1 MSKTIGIIIGII
13 AIIAI
18 ILVPAIKGP
27 FNRWRN
33 EANEK
38 LNAEYV
44 VDNYKAEYVKL
55 HDQRAK
61 LLESKTRFEVEKKVA
76 QAKLSYTNEK
86 LNTAK
91 DNLKAVGTSDLKA
104 FAQAKNVYEL
114 LKTEVDNYTVMVKT
128 YSQAMK
134 KLDKTLA
141 LVDANM
147 AKAKLNVD
155 TLSAKKTLVDTIK
168 SVNKSLENVNGIGD
182 SELAVNVEKLDDDM
196 LHESIKLETLDN
208 NEHMSKPMTEAE
220 AKTYLENLK

>member
-1 MSKTIGIIIGII
+1 MSKTIGIIIGVVAI
-13 AIIAI
+13 AIIF
-18 ILVPAIKGP
+18 VPAIKGP

-44 VDNYKAEYVKL
+44 VDNYKVEYVKL

-61 LLESKTRFEVEKKVA
+61 LLESKTKFEVEKKVA
-76 QAKLSYTNEK
+76 QKKLSYANEK
-86 LNTAK
+86 LNAAK
-91 DNLKAVGTSDLKA
+91 VNLQTVGTSNLKT
-104 FAQAKNVYEL
+104 FAQAKNAYEL
-114 LKTEVDNYTVMVKT
+114 MKTEVGNYTTMVKT

-134 KLDKTLA
+134 KLDKTIA
-141 LVDANM
+141 LVDSNM

-168 SVNKSLENVNGIGD
+168 SVNKSLENISGVGD

-196 LHESIKLETLDN
+196 LRESIKLETLDN
-208 NEHMSKPMTEAE
+208 SEHMSKPMTEAE